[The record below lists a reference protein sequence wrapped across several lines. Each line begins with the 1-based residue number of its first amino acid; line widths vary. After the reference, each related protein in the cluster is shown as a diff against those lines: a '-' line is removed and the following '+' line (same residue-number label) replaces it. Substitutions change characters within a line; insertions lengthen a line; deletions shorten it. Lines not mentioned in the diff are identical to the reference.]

1 MKCLFTLFFSCILLL
16 FVSAQEQEK
25 NKNDYRLAVR
35 LSPLAL
41 LDPFETNLSIGIDYK
56 VRKRLSVGGDIAVY
70 IIREAFAENKP
81 LSGFYVR
88 PTLRWYSNDRL
99 KLFTEL
105 VLMYKHTVRKENDW
119 LGMDCVDDVPAYEK
133 FTSYKQVRDV
143 FDLSFRGGIREN
155 LFQLKNWYFEFYL
168 GIGLRQKFHS
178 IKYNE
183 PNTCAQRVDG
193 FFDIINQNPSTTIT
207 TASLPCGIRLVWVL
221 K

>member
-1 MKCLFTLFFSCILLL
+1 M
-16 FVSAQEQEK
+16 
-25 NKNDYRLAVR
+25 
-35 LSPLAL
+35 PL
-41 LDPFETNLSIGIDYK
+41 
-56 VRKRLSVGGDIAVY
+56 
-70 IIREAFAENKP
+70 FAESKP

-133 FTSYKQVRDV
+133 FTTYKQVRDV

-155 LFQLKNWYFEFYL
+155 LFQSKNWYFEFYL

-183 PNTCAQRVDG
+183 ANTCAPRVG
-193 FFDIINQNPSTTIT
+193 NFFDIFHQNPSTTIT
-207 TASLPCGIRLVWVL
+207 TASLPAGMRLVWVL